1 MQDCFCHKNTRN
13 EYILTRNDTLCVL
26 YNVKQK
32 AASECHW
39 KSENAEAIVFK
50 HVILFY

>member
-32 AASECHW
+32 AASECLW
-39 KSENAEAIVFK
+39 KSEMQK
-50 HVILFY
+50 QLFLNM